1 MPIKPAVSRRLPLVI
16 LGALL
21 LGGVSACGEGGS
33 EPPKTR
39 EIPPPA
45 GDLPL
50 PEGWTRQQFI
60 DRFIQ
65 LWSKTPKGLFANRW
79 MGVRTEQ
86 NPFDVWVTQEI
97 LYEVKPDFVVEAGS
111 MHGGSSILWSMIL
124 QEIHPEGRVIT
135 IDIKDRRPD
144 RARLHMAARHVEFML
159 GSSTDPAIVA
169 EVEERVRG
177 KKVLVILDSDHSK
190 KHVLDELRAYAP
202 LVDVDSYV
210 IVQDGVINGHPLM
223 WPMEPGPYEAVEE
236 FMIDNDEFVIDLS
249 RERLLVTNNPH
260 GYLKRVKPPS

>member
-65 LWSKTPKGLFANRW
+65 LWSKTPKGLR
-79 MGVRTEQ
+79 Q
-86 NPFDVWVTQEI
+86 
-97 LYEVKPDFVVEAGS
+97 S
-111 MHGGSSILWSMIL
+111 
-124 QEIHPEGRVIT
+124 
-135 IDIKDRRPD
+135 
-144 RARLHMAARHVEFML
+144 
-159 GSSTDPAIVA
+159 
-169 EVEERVRG
+169 G
-177 KKVLVILDSDHSK
+177 KKP
-190 KHVLDELRAYAP
+190 A
-202 LVDVDSYV
+202 
-210 IVQDGVINGHPLM
+210 G
-223 WPMEPGPYEAVEE
+223 
-236 FMIDNDEFVIDLS
+236 
-249 RERLLVTNNPH
+249 
-260 GYLKRVKPPS
+260 